1 MARDMKH
8 GISVTS
14 RTYFLILSLSLS
26 LCALGSH
33 ITIVAHSRSVQIA
46 LDAAKQLEGEGVDCE
61 VGLRHSK
68 QTSNSNEKKLLDVSI
83 AVLTKS
89 ARNKLGVLSI
99 YTFIV

>member
-1 MARDMKH
+1 MERIVMARDMKH
-8 GISVTS
+8 DISGTS
-14 RTYFLILSLSLS
+14 RTYFWFSHSY
-26 LCALGSH
+26 CALGNH

-61 VGLRHSK
+61 VGLHHSK

-89 ARNKLGVLSI
+89 ARNKQSSVNR
-99 YTFIV
+99 